1 MIGTHTSGRGAAV
14 GKKDKFSPCDE
25 TDILQVEEREG
36 HLSLCGSTVRHK
48 TLQKSI
54 NKVYC
59 FLLITGSRIFILLT
73 LGQPLCAYIHF

>member
-25 TDILQVEEREG
+25 TDIFQVEEREG

-48 TLQKSI
+48 TLIKSI
-54 NKVYC
+54 AFC
-59 FLLITGSRIFILLT
+59 
-73 LGQPLCAYIHF
+73 

>member
-1 MIGTHTSGRGAAV
+1 M
-14 GKKDKFSPCDE
+14 GKRDKFSPCDE

-59 FLLITGSRIFILLT
+59 FMFKDIYFAHLGSPTMCLYPFLST
-73 LGQPLCAYIHF
+73 LAHRQTYK